1 MSDDPRIEAMMAVQL
16 GSPEGVYFEDVDA
29 ETLSL
34 ARDAAEALLA
44 AADAVDPLR
53 APVVPPTEPTARGAL
68 AELVRL
74 HDGPRDAAYERDKPT
89 AWATARALVAPTEP
103 DERKG

>member
-1 MSDDPRIEAMMAVQL
+1 MSDDPRI
-16 GSPEGVYFEDVDA
+16 
-29 ETLSL
+29 
-34 ARDAAEALLA
+34 AAIEEVLDSIPKELIHRRQTALEIIVA
-44 AADAVDPLR
+44 TDAVDPLR